1 MKQVQAAEKFSMLH
15 MFKWFKIRRDYK
27 KFCKTINAGSP
38 SFGVLWN
45 FAEFIQ
51 YAEIIYTYNNS
62 KNSNLYSSRDYTPG
76 QSGFRINLEK
86 LVITVKLWSDQQK
99 VGIDIE
105 NKTGNNV
112 KTNYSFTEG
121 QWTEEPDE
129 YDVLL
134 IDRVIG
140 IINDQMLWMLNWCID
155 EKLGIH
161 GYIDME

>member
-1 MKQVQAAEKFSMLH
+1 MPFA
-15 MFKWFKIRRDYK
+15 I
-27 KFCKTINAGSP
+27 
-38 SFGVLWN
+38 LW
-45 FAEFIQ
+45 
-51 YAEIIYTYNNS
+51 
-62 KNSNLYSSRDYTPG
+62 
-76 QSGFRINLEK
+76 
-86 LVITVKLWSDQQK
+86 V
-99 VGIDIE
+99 E